1 MKKLG
6 GVDEDEKGDTI
17 FNIEEHVVEEQKTK
31 RIIWIGYLLGGYDG
45 RPSWSFTG

>member
-17 FNIEEHVVEEQKTK
+17 FNNDEHAAEERKTK
-31 RIIWIGYLLGGYDG
+31 RIFGLDICWGHD
-45 RPSWSFTG
+45 WEV